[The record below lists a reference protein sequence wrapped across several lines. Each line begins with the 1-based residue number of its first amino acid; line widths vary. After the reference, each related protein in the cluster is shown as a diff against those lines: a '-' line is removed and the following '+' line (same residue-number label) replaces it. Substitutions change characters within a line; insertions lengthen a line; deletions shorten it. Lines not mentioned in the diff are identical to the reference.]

1 MPNAVQ
7 RQGHHMGTVEEVAV
21 VAAAAHRCDLTA
33 VKADGDVVQ
42 ALRFSRA
49 PQLPDVSAQVEP

>member
-1 MPNAVQ
+1 
-7 RQGHHMGTVEEVAV
+7 MGTVEEVAV